1 LVVAS
6 RRRFLAIAAA
16 SGIGLIFVIIVS
28 LVFLVITRFLSA
40 KTAQNILT

>member
-1 LVVAS
+1 LVAAS
-6 RRRFLAIAAA
+6 RRRLLAIAAI

-28 LVFLVITRFLSA
+28 LVFRVIARFLSA